1 MCEND
6 NLHFAISDR
15 FIVREF
21 DFDAKTVQKER
32 DEKGKL
38 ELQLKKQF
46 VSCNAQCMCA
56 RLDL

>member
-6 NLHFAISDR
+6 TIHLSIFNR

-46 VSCNAQCMCA
+46 VSCNATLDACVCA
-56 RLDL
+56 